1 MLANYLKS
9 AFRNIVK
16 QKGFFFINTAG
27 LAVGIG
33 VCLLLYLW
41 IIDEWSYDR
50 YHEKTDRIYRVVSQS
65 EFEGKIDRFAN
76 TPAPLAPAFLD
87 EFPEIIKAVRF
98 GANTW
103 LVGYESKRFYQRVF
117 FADPEVFEVFTFPL
131 VKGDPK
137 SALRAPFSLVISET
151 LSRKYFGDD
160 DPMGKT
166 LTFDEERDFTITG
179 VMKDVP
185 ANSHFHF
192 DALGSFRTFSGK
204 SLGAWGIS
212 NYKTY
217 ILVSERFSAKS
228 LTAKMPDF
236 IEKYKGREARLVY
249 KQTFPLQPLTS
260 IHLHSHLRLEFEP
273 NREMTTISIFSLIAL
288 FVLLIACLNYVN
300 LASARMARRAKEA
313 GLRKIIGA
321 SRCQLVGQFLSESF
335 LLACLGLGFA
345 VALAEIFL
353 PLFNSLSGKTLSF
366 STSGIPLL
374 LIGLAGILLS
384 VGVAAGLASALT
396 LSSVE
401 PVRAVKGVW
410 RSGPRA
416 SRMRRFS
423 VVTQFA
429 LSVVFLVATF
439 TIFSQLNFMREKKLG
454 FDKEQ
459 MINIPLLSREA
470 RERWALL
477 KPEFLRLPGV
487 RNVSASSFKP
497 GGVLWYQNYW
507 YEGLGESQFPM
518 IRWIPVDHDFLKTFG
533 IKLMVG
539 RDFSEEIPS
548 DLKTAYIL
556 NESAVQELGWNAPL
570 GKAFK
575 IVDKGTVIGVI
586 EDFHFESLHKKI
598 EPMALCLYPEDYNFL
613 SVRIRPGRLPALLD
627 DLKRKWQELIPA
639 QDFEYSFLDEDLDR
653 LYKPEMRL
661 GKTFAVVAGLAVL
674 VACLGLFGLAAFTSE
689 ERTKEIGVRKVLGA
703 SVSQIYAMLCGE
715 IMRGVLAA
723 NIIAWPVAVYFLRR
737 WLQGFAYRVALN
749 AWPFLGAAAVILGAA
764 LLTVTYQSLRAAL
777 ADPVDSLKYE

>member
-16 QKGFFFINTAG
+16 QKGFFLINMAG

-50 YHEKTDRIYRVVSQS
+50 YHERANRVYRVVSQS
-65 EFEGKIDRFAN
+65 EFEGKIDRHAN
-76 TPAPLAPAFLD
+76 TPAPLAPALLD

-98 GANTW
+98 YSNTW
-103 LVGYESKRFYQRVF
+103 LVGYEAKRFYERIF

-131 VKGDPK
+131 IKGDPK
-137 SALRAPFSLVISET
+137 SALREPFSLVISET
-151 LSRKYFGDD
+151 LGRKYFGED
-160 DPMGKT
+160 DPVGKT
-166 LTFDEERDFTITG
+166 LTFNEERDYTITG

-192 DALGSFRTFSGK
+192 DALASFRTFSGK
-204 SLGAWGIS
+204 NLGSWGIS

-217 ILVSERFSAKS
+217 ILVSDAFSAES

-236 IEKYKGREARLVY
+236 VEKYAGREARLVY
-249 KQTFPLQPLTS
+249 KRTFPLQPLVS
-260 IHLHSHLRLEFEP
+260 IHLHSHLRGEFEP
-273 NREMTTISIFSLIAL
+273 NREMRTISIFSFTAL
-288 FVLLIACLNYVN
+288 FVLLIACLNYLN
-300 LASARMARRAKEA
+300 LAFARMARRAKEA

-321 SRCQLVGQFLSESF
+321 SRGQLVGQFLSESF
-335 LLACLGLGFA
+335 LLGCLALGLA
-345 VALAEIFL
+345 VALAELFL

-366 STSGIPLL
+366 GTAGILML
-374 LIGLAGILLS
+374 SIGLAGILLL
-384 VGVAAGLASALT
+384 VGGAAGLASALT

-401 PVRAVKGVW
+401 PIRAVKGIW

-429 LSVVFLVATF
+429 LSAIFLVATF

-459 MINIPLLSREA
+459 MVNIPFLSRES
-470 RERWALL
+470 RERWPLL
-477 KPEFLRLPGV
+477 KDEFLRLPGV
-487 RNVSASSFKP
+487 RNVSASSFRP

-507 YEGLGESQFPM
+507 YEGLEDNQLPM

-533 IKLMVG
+533 LKLIAG

-548 DLKTAYIL
+548 DLKAAYIL
-556 NESAVQELGWNAPL
+556 NESAVQELGWGVTL

-575 IVDKGTVIGVI
+575 IVDKGTVIGVV

-598 EPMALCLYPEDYNFL
+598 EPMALCLYPESYELL
-613 SVRIRPGRLPALLD
+613 SVRIRPGR
-627 DLKRKWQELIPA
+627 QH
-639 QDFEYSFLDEDLDR
+639 
-653 LYKPEMRL
+653 
-661 GKTFAVVAGLAVL
+661 T
-674 VACLGLFGLAAFTSE
+674 
-689 ERTKEIGVRKVLGA
+689 
-703 SVSQIYAMLCGE
+703 
-715 IMRGVLAA
+715 
-723 NIIAWPVAVYFLRR
+723 
-737 WLQGFAYRVALN
+737 
-749 AWPFLGAAAVILGAA
+749 
-764 LLTVTYQSLRAAL
+764 
-777 ADPVDSLKYE
+777 